1 MCSISSVKYCVIT
14 LVDGTITA
22 EQIKKK
28 TIGAAYVLSNDS
40 IDEMIVR
47 GRDVISGIPKEIKR
61 GTRISGSQ
69 CAPRLQDPKA

>member
-1 MCSISSVKYCVIT
+1 M
-14 LVDGTITA
+14 
-22 EQIKKK
+22 EQLLLSKLKK

>member
-22 EQIKKK
+22 EQIKK
-28 TIGAAYVLSNDS
+28 TIGAAYVLSTDS